1 MPAAEPASAAAGELA
16 GTAAPWQDTVTGQA
30 AAGTQ
35 IAATAAAGPSAGA
48 LLGDT
53 AGYKHPA

>member
-1 MPAAEPASAAAGELA
+1 M
-16 GTAAPWQDTVTGQA
+16 TGQA

-35 IAATAAAGPSAGA
+35 IAKTVAAGPSAGA

-53 AGYKHPA
+53 GKKK

>member
-1 MPAAEPASAAAGELA
+1 M
-16 GTAAPWQDTVTGQA
+16 TGQV

-35 IAATAAAGPSAGA
+35 TAATAAAGPSAGA

-53 AGYKHPA
+53 GKTKNSFKKSQCPLRNKQVF